1 MVKNGK
7 IQMYKNKKIAVVIP
21 AHNEENLIDRVIT
34 TMPDYVDKMVIVDDA
49 SSDKT
54 HQIAQEYQKKDP
66 QRIII
71 IRHEKKTGVGG
82 AIADGYEWCRDHD
95 VDLAAVMAGD
105 AQMDPNDLE
114 NLLNPMA
121 DDEADYAKGN
131 RLFTG
136 DAWNKIPK
144 IRYVGNSFLSLFTK
158 IASGYWS
165 IADSQCGYTVINK
178 KALHTIEWERM
189 YKRYGQPNDLLVRLN
204 IHNFRVV
211 DIPVRPIY
219 HIGEKSGIRPILI
232 IPKMLWLVTR
242 LFYYRMMQKYII
254 RDFHPLML
262 FYMVGLL
269 QLLVI
274 SPILMMRLIIRWVE
288 YRRILE
294 VTSLTLIFM
303 VITGL
308 QFILFAMWF
317 DMQYNAEINSS
328 LHE

>member
-1 MVKNGK
+1 
-7 IQMYKNKKIAVVIP
+7 MYKKKTIAVVIP
-21 AHNEENLIDRVIT
+21 AYNEEKLIGQVIT
-34 TMPDYVDKMVIVDDA
+34 TMPAYVDKMVIVDDA

-71 IRHEKKTGVGG
+71 ICHEKKKGVGG
-82 AIADGYEWCRDHD
+82 AIADGYKWCRDHD
-95 VDLAAVMAGD
+95 FDLAAVMAGD

-114 NLLNPMA
+114 HLLNPMA

-178 KALHTIEWERM
+178 RALHTINWKMM
-189 YKRYGQPNDLLVRLN
+189 YPTYGQPNDLLVRLN
-204 IHNFRVV
+204 IYNFRVV
-211 DIPVRPIY
+211 DVPVRPVY
-219 HIGEKSGIRPILI
+219 NIGEKSGIRPILI

-262 FYMVGLL
+262 FYIAGLL

-274 SPILMMRLIIRWVE
+274 SPILLTRLIIRWVE
-288 YRRILE
+288 YGRILE
-294 VTSLTLIFM
+294 VSLLTLIFM
-303 VITGL
+303 VITGV
-308 QFILFAMWF
+308 QFVLFAMWF
-317 DMQYNAEINSS
+317 DMQYNAEINKSQ
-328 LHE
+328 HYDPNEYPD

>member
-1 MVKNGK
+1 L
-7 IQMYKNKKIAVVIP
+7 YKKKTVAVVIP
-21 AHNEENLIDRVIT
+21 AYNEEKLIGRVIT
-34 TMPDYVDKMVIVDDA
+34 NMPDYVDKMVIVNDA

-71 IRHEKKTGVGG
+71 ICHDKKKGVGG

-95 VDLAAVMAGD
+95 FDLAAVMAGD

-114 NLLNPMA
+114 YLLNPMA

-178 KALHTIEWERM
+178 KVLHTIKWQKM
-189 YKRYGQPNDLLVRLN
+189 HKRYGQPNDLLVRLN
-204 IHNFRVV
+204 IYNFRVV
-211 DIPVRPIY
+211 DVPVRPVY
-219 HIGEKSGIRPILI
+219 NIGEKSGRIRPILI
-232 IPKMLWLVTR
+232 IPKMLWLVTG

-262 FYMVGLL
+262 FYLVGLL

-274 SPILMMRLIIRWVE
+274 SPILLMRLIIRWVE
-288 YRRILE
+288 VGRILE
-294 VTSLTLIFM
+294 VSSLTLMFM
-303 VITGL
+303 AITGL

-317 DMQYNAEINSS
+317 DMQYNAEINRSY
-328 LHE
+328 HK